1 MNVQY
6 VASPWWL
13 GGAVGPFKT
22 FVYEEKVYG
31 NNALQSHG
39 LVMKIYTGEYVNS
52 ASAQVE
58 LYHLTCFPK

>member
-1 MNVQY
+1 MYNR
-6 VASPWWL
+6 SMEPHL

-31 NNALQSHG
+31 NNALQRHG
-39 LVMKIYTGEYVNS
+39 LVMKIYTGEYVNP

-58 LYHLTCFPK
+58 LYTT

>member
-1 MNVQY
+1 MYNR
-6 VASPWWL
+6 SMEPHL

-31 NNALQSHG
+31 NNALQRHG
-39 LVMKIYTGEYVNS
+39 LVIYTGEYVNS

-58 LYHLTCFPK
+58 LYTI